1 MGCYFAELIKKKKSK
16 KRKERRVFRCIP
28 SRWIA
33 LRTFLQT
40 AHIRSKAVVMSVQ
53 FTEVLAEAKGGRC
66 GRYNCGAVKETER
79 KT

>member
-1 MGCYFAELIKKKKSK
+1 
-16 KRKERRVFRCIP
+16 
-28 SRWIA
+28 
-33 LRTFLQT
+33 
-40 AHIRSKAVVMSVQ
+40 MSVQ